1 MAEGVTVADSA
12 GVLARA
18 IEPAGARPD
27 SQGASLGA
35 LAKAQL
41 SGATRLVTDTAAA
54 SIERFSDPALLAS
67 GKVNIVSVEVVQR
80 KFAEH
85 WPSRREQVFD
95 FAERV
100 LERSLADRGV
110 FVRVSDTDFFVIH
123 SDLSRLA
130 GQAACLRYL
139 REILKH
145 FLGDERDAAVG
156 IRQVTQISKGRL
168 QTCEVD
174 ALYAETALAQGLSDD
189 EAVRLSAL
197 HEDSDIA
204 LRLVNRW
211 TPFAASDGRRLR
223 VSATLEP
230 VYELKG
236 FTRIGFRMIRRVI
249 VIATGEELSA
259 QQVSAL
265 STGEILRADLAT
277 ITRGIDR
284 LKSGAKGERQLSL
297 TVPISFTSL
306 SSTRGRAELLEPLK
320 EASSL
325 VRLGVVC
332 EILDVEGVPPGAL
345 LAAVALVKPLSL
357 LVVGR
362 MTGASAGA
370 MQRLRGAGLQAMSF
384 ECPPGLGDAEFLGW
398 ASTTITAAKGVA
410 RSVLVYGV
418 NSPQRAATLASL
430 GATHVCLTTAK
441 PAASSVALVDAL

>member
-1 MAEGVTVADSA
+1 MADSA
-12 GVLARA
+12 GMLARA
-18 IEPAGARPD
+18 TEPAGARPD

-35 LAKAQL
+35 LAQAQL

-54 SIERFSDPALLAS
+54 AIERFSDPALLAS
-67 GKVNIVSVEVVQR
+67 GKVNILSVEAVQQ
-80 KFAEH
+80 KFAEG
-85 WPSRREQVFD
+85 WTSRREQVFD

-100 LERSLADRGV
+100 LERGLGVRGV

-123 SDLSRLA
+123 TDLSRLA
-130 GQAACLRYL
+130 CQAACLRYL
-139 REILKH
+139 REILSH
-145 FLGDERDAAVG
+145 FLGDERAAASG

-174 ALYAETALAQGLSDD
+174 ALYAETALARGASDD
-189 EAVRLSAL
+189 ETVRLSAF

-204 LRLVNRW
+204 PRLVNRW
-211 TPFAASDGRRLR
+211 TPFVATDGRRLR

-249 VIATGEELSA
+249 VITTNEELSP

-265 STGEILRADLAT
+265 STGDILRADLAT

-284 LKSGAKGERQLSL
+284 LKGEAPGERQLSL

-306 SSTRGRAELLEPLK
+306 SSSRGRAELMEPLK
-320 EASSL
+320 EASGL

-332 EILDVEGVPPGAL
+332 EILDVEGVPPSAL
-345 LAAVALVKPLSL
+345 LSAAALVKPFSL

-384 ECPPGLGDAEFLGW
+384 ECPQGLGDAEFLGW
-398 ASTTITAAKGVA
+398 ANATITAAKAVA

-418 NSPQRAATLASL
+418 SSPQRAATLASF
-430 GATHVCLTTAK
+430 GATHVCLTTG
-441 PAASSVALVDAL
+441 